1 MIAVLRQASSSKQNL
16 GVQSYTFIQLMG
28 CIMSNKIIWEDKGVL
43 SHYSDLFSP
52 EIHME
57 GLGKLFG
64 DPRIDNIKYI
74 IGDYSDVNGDLL
86 NKESVEYPVAMTTGA
101 SSYLKNIKVALVAT
115 DKNIIEL
122 CRYFIELSN
131 SINNSWEVRIF
142 DDVDTARDWIAGRQ
156 V

>member
-1 MIAVLRQASSSKQNL
+1 
-16 GVQSYTFIQLMG
+16 
-28 CIMSNKIIWEDKGVL
+28 MSNQIIWEDKGVL
-43 SHYSDLFSP
+43 SHYSGLFSP

-101 SSYLKNIKVALVAT
+101 SSYLKNIKLALVAT
-115 DKNIIEL
+115 DKKIIAL
-122 CRYFIELSN
+122 CKHFIELSN
-131 SINNSWEVRIF
+131 TLNPTWESQLFEDIKS
-142 DDVDTARDWIAGRQ
+142 ARNWISSDI
-156 V
+156 